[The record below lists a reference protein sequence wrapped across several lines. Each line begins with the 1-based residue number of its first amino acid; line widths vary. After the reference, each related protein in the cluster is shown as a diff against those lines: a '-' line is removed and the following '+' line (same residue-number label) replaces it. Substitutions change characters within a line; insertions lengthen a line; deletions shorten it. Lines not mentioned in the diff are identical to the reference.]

1 MIEKKYAKKIID
13 FVLKESKADQTEV
26 VIFDFDSAL
35 TRYANNYI
43 HQNVQEKNTNVIIRV
58 SYRKKIGS
66 SYTNSTRLED
76 IKEALRWAENIARF
90 QIDNPY
96 FESFLKIKSAEYK
109 KVVSF
114 EKRTAHL
121 SPDERAKAVKE
132 IIKVA
137 EKNNLVCYGSVSN
150 GWSTVVIG
158 NSQGTFAYR
167 QSSDLF
173 CNIVMAT
180 DNSTG
185 YVQKGAKSIK
195 ELNFTKLA
203 KIAAEKALKSKD
215 PVEIQ
220 PGQYTTI
227 FEPLAV
233 SDLIS
238 YVAYYAFNGKTYEEG
253 RSYLCGKLS
262 TRVVDKRITI
272 IDDPFYKKGFMMP
285 FDFEGMP
292 KRRLILIDKGIA
304 KNVVYDS
311 ITASMAKKK
320 STGHALMYPN
330 PFGPIPINIVMK
342 GGDSSL
348 DEMIKTTKRGILIT
362 RLHYTNV
369 IDPYKLVFT
378 GMTRDGTFLIEDG
391 VITKGIKNLRFT
403 ENIFE
408 ALNRIEAVSRKIE
421 LVAGEPGYGV
431 RMPHGAVVPALKIK
445 DFTFTSATEF

>member
-1 MIEKKYAKKIID
+1 MIRKKDAKKIID
-13 FVLKESKADQTEV
+13 YILKKSKADQTEV
-26 VIFDFDSAL
+26 VIYQYDSAL

-43 HQNVQEKNTNVIIRV
+43 HQNVDESNIAVIIRV
-58 SYRKKIGS
+58 IFGKKIGS
-66 SYTNSTRLED
+66 AYTNSTASQKLE
-76 IKEALRWAENIARF
+76 ETLRWAETIARF

-96 FESFLKIKSAEYK
+96 FESLPKVKPIEYK
-109 KVVSF
+109 SVDF
-114 EKRTAHL
+114 YDKRTATIA
-121 SPDERAKAVKE
+121 PDERASAVKK
-132 IIKVA
+132 IIDVA
-137 EKNNLVCYGSVSN
+137 RRNNLTCYGSVSN
-150 GWSTVVIG
+150 GTSTVVIG
-158 NSQGTFAYR
+158 NSNGTFAYR
-167 QSSDLF
+167 QISDIF

-185 YVQKGAKSIK
+185 YVQTGSRSIRG
-195 ELNFTKLA
+195 LNFSRLA

-215 PVEIQ
+215 PVELP

-227 FEPLAV
+227 FEPLAAR
-233 SDLIS
+233 DILS
-238 YVAYYAFNGKTYEEG
+238 YLAYYSFNGKTYEEG
-253 RSYLCGKLS
+253 RSFLSGKLG
-262 TRVVDKRITI
+262 TRLIDKRVTI
-272 IDDPFYKKGFMMP
+272 IDDPFHKTEFPAP
-285 FDFEGMP
+285 FDFEGVP
-292 KRRLILIDKGIA
+292 KKKLVLIENGVA

-311 ITASMAKKK
+311 ITATMAKKK

-330 PFGPIPINIVMK
+330 PFGPVPMHIVMK

-348 DEMIKTTKRGILIT
+348 DEMIKTTKKGILIT

-408 ALNRIEAVSRKIE
+408 ALNRIEAISRKTE
-421 LVAGEPGYGV
+421 FVADEPGYGL
-431 RMPHGAVVPALKIK
+431 RMPHGKVVPALKIR